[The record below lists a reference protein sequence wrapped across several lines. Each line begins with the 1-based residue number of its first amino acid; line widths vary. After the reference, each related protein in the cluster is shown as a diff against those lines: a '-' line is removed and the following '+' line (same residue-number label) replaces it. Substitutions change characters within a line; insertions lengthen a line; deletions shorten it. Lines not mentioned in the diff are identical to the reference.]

1 MPLSVPALPS
11 PRAILHGAATCLT
24 DFSFQNFGCVLL
36 KEKKSFILL
45 QKMLARV
52 VLQESP

>member
-11 PRAILHGAATCLT
+11 PRAILHGVATCLT

-45 QKMLARV
+45 QKMLASV